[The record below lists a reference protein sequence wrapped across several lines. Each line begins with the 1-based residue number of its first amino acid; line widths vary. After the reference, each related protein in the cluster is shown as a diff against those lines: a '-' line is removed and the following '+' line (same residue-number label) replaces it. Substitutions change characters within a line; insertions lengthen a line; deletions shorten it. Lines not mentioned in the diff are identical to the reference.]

1 MDMCECSVMDSH
13 HFPVEPLE
21 IGDCKK
27 WWIDAAVG
35 LEYLHFQGVVHFDL
49 KPDNILIAKDADG
62 GTRAVL
68 ADFGVSRILHEAG
81 DDKESVG
88 ASGSPGTPA
97 YTAPEV
103 WAPEV
108 WSHVGKRQYDP
119 KAADVWSLGITL
131 HAMAFGNVPYT
142 GTLPEIM
149 ENVAKTEEWTISD
162 DGHDDKNMVGLLRG
176 LITKSPKERMTL
188 ADVKKHPW
196 VIGEISKRRRSVEG
210 WQKVEVTDEELR
222 KAIISGHVANF
233 RRTKDGSIFK
243 TTEKSEAHMYNVL
256 NKAESQVKRY
266 LPTVKSP
273 PTRASKGRVTL
284 ELADLTHGV
293 DGACLMDIKM
303 GMRAFT
309 DAEDTGPAGERR
321 EDMLAK
327 MDKIDPAAATDAER
341 EANGVYKIRCAILTR
356 LSDTQPSL
364 PAPHRPAPPS
374 PLLQVPQV
382 PRREVDDEHA
392 GLPHRRRLN
401 RGAERGRGAGHEGAA
416 NRVDG
421 GAGAGGDAAVRAATA
436 GGARESRAAAARDAR
451 RDGEVRG
458 VHVALVHPHL
468 APLQILQRHQRD
480 LRPHDR
486 PQGGGA
492 RPRHADAPRGVR
504 DGQRRGRLPDGR
516 RQPDLIVREVRGD
529 APRLTA
535 RRAVLSPG
543 ADGWNFSYRPKR

>member
-1 MDMCECSVMDSH
+1 MCECSVMDSH

-162 DGHDDKNMVGLLRG
+162 DGHDDKNMVALLRG

-243 TTEKSEAHMYNVL
+243 TTEKSEARMYDTL
-256 NKAESQVKRY
+256 NKAPSQVKRY

-327 MDKIDPAAATDAER
+327 MDKIDPQAATAAER
-341 EANGVYKIRCAILTR
+341 EANGVYKIRCAAIATR
-356 LSDTQPSL
+356 LRDPGLPPRFSL
-364 PAPHRPAPPS
+364 PRS
-374 PLLQVPQV
+374 PLPPLLLSGTSSSAT
-382 PRREVDDEHA
+382 RS
-392 GLPHRRRLN
+392 RRRT
-401 RGAERGRGAGHEGAA
+401 RWASASTPSRSRD
-416 NRVDG
+416 RT
-421 GAGAGGDAAVRAATA
+421 RARCRT
-436 GGARESRAAAARDAR
+436 
-451 RDGEVRG
+451 
-458 VHVALVHPHL
+458 
-468 APLQILQRHQRD
+468 
-480 LRPHDR
+480 
-486 PQGGGA
+486 
-492 RPRHADAPRGVR
+492 
-504 DGQRRGRLPDGR
+504 
-516 RQPDLIVREVRGD
+516 
-529 APRLTA
+529 
-535 RRAVLSPG
+535 
-543 ADGWNFSYRPKR
+543 

>member
-1 MDMCECSVMDSH
+1 MCECSVMDSH

-162 DGHDDKNMVGLLRG
+162 DGHDDKNMVALLRG

-243 TTEKSEAHMYNVL
+243 TTEKSEARMYDTL
-256 NKAESQVKRY
+256 NKAPSQVKRY

-364 PAPHRPAPPS
+364 PASHHPAPPLS
-374 PLLQVPQV
+374 YCRYLKFRDEKSTTNTLGFRIDAVSIEGPNEGAVPDMKELRTVSTAEQAQEVMLQYVQRRPEVLASLVPQL
-382 PRREVDDEHA
+382 REM
-392 GLPHRRRLN
+392 
-401 RGAERGRGAGHEGAA
+401 RGEMEKCAVFMSHSFIRTSLLFKYSNGTNETSVHMIDLKGAA
-416 NRVDG
+416 PAPG
-421 GAGAGGDAAVRAATA
+421 TLTHRAAYET
-436 GGARESRAAAARDAR
+436 GNGE
-451 RDGEVRG
+451 DGYLTGVDNLISLCERCEATLRG
-458 VHVALVHPHL
+458 
-468 APLQILQRHQRD
+468 
-480 LRPHDR
+480 
-486 PQGGGA
+486 
-492 RPRHADAPRGVR
+492 
-504 DGQRRGRLPDGR
+504 
-516 RQPDLIVREVRGD
+516 
-529 APRLTA
+529 
-535 RRAVLSPG
+535 
-543 ADGWNFSYRPKR
+543 